1 MKKITLLALLA
12 LGLFPSQGFPQVKTL
27 TVVYNNVAGER
38 GFATGWGF
46 SCLVQGYEK
55 TILFDTGKDG
65 QVLLENL
72 RRARFDP
79 AGIDALVLSHA
90 HEDHAGGV
98 KDLLARNGS
107 IEVYC
112 PESFPSGMK
121 EEMKKRCKALH
132 EVREPVQ
139 VCEGAWTTGI
149 LGTEVEEQALVLD
162 SPRGLAVVTGCAHPG
177 IVRIARFAKEHF
189 QRNVYLVT
197 GGFHLGKADEK
208 RMQWIARNLKELGV
222 VKIGP
227 SHCTGDF
234 AINELEMAWGKGF
247 VRLGCGGK
255 ISLEP

>member
-79 AGIDALVLSHA
+79 AGIDALVFSHA

-227 SHCTGDF
+227 SDCTGDF
-234 AINELEMAWGKGF
+234 AINRFDAAWGKGF

-255 ISLEP
+255 ISLDP